1 MKMKQLE
8 RIAVAACGAELQ
20 ARGMKQIE
28 PGILDREVAPGLTGH
43 TNLPVRPTYGRHGEM
58 FVEIAPVVGVLHQQ
72 TSRLVSDFLG
82 IPAGAPERRS
92 RGCLAIPL
100 DEIMRDRPVM
110 ARPGWTLPEGADPGN
125 TARRVADDVERYG
138 FPYME
143 RLGSASALLAELQL
157 PRHRMLRRLDRAVLS
172 MLCGRPEDARSAL
185 MEQLPLSQDPLVW
198 ADPSYGAFL
207 NAFSAHF
214 GVDLDIGSWPVREPG
229 KAGKPGRINIRD
241 RGVVWLALKD
251 MDRYDL
257 LSEVSDLDDAQ
268 VKEIS
273 ARSTEVMAGMPK
285 GEKDYHRA
293 IGLAA
298 AELMDA
304 WGGSK

>member
-1 MKMKQLE
+1 
-8 RIAVAACGAELQ
+8 
-20 ARGMKQIE
+20 
-28 PGILDREVAPGLTGH
+28 
-43 TNLPVRPTYGRHGEM
+43 
-58 FVEIAPVVGVLHQQ
+58 VEIAPVVGVLHQQ

-82 IPAGAPERRS
+82 IPAGASERRS
-92 RGCLAIPL
+92 RGCVSIGL
-100 DEIMRDRPVM
+100 DEIMPGRPVM
-110 ARPGWTLPEGADPGN
+110 VRPEWTLLEDADPGT

-143 RLGSASALLAELQL
+143 RLSSAPALLAELQL

-172 MLCGRPEDARSAL
+172 MLCGRTEDARGAL
-185 MEQLPLSQDPLVW
+185 MEQLPVSQDPPAW

-214 GVDLDIGSWPVREPG
+214 GVDLDIGSWPVREPP
-229 KAGKPGRINIRD
+229 KASKAPRINIRD

-251 MDRYDL
+251 LDRYDL
-257 LSEVSDLDDAQ
+257 LSDISDLSDAQ

-273 ARSTEVMAGMPK
+273 ARSTEIMAEMPK
-285 GEKDYHRA
+285 GDKDYHRA

-298 AELMDA
+298 VELMVA
-304 WGGSK
+304 WSGNEKLIS